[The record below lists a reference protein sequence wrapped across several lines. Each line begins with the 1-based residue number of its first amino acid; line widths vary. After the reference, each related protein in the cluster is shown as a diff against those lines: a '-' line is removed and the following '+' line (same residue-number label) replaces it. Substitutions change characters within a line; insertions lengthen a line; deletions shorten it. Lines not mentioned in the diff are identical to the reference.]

1 MQQDA
6 QIGLQPQPLLQR
18 QVGAGPHRLF
28 GVAAGDRRG
37 GGDFG
42 GQRGHRIIQLPGGN
56 DAVDQPNVQS
66 LGSGEQPAG
75 KQQLARPSG
84 ADQPGQPLRRAVK
97 RKRVF
102 VQAAAANADG
112 VGGNP

>member
-28 GVAAGDRRG
+28 DIAAGDGRG

-42 GQRGHRIIQLPGGN
+42 SQRGHRTIQLRGGN
-56 DAVDQPNVQS
+56 HPVDQSDVQS
-66 LGSGEQPAG
+66 LGSGQHPAG
-75 KQQLARPSG
+75 QQQLARPTG
-84 ADQPGQPLRRAVK
+84 ANQSRQPLRRAVK
-97 RKRVF
+97 SKRIF
-102 VQAAAANADG
+102 VQAAAADADA